1 MNLILIHNF
10 FLIKYNILLKKI
22 EYNLVMIKLL

>member
-22 EYNLVMIKLL
+22 EYNLLMIKLL